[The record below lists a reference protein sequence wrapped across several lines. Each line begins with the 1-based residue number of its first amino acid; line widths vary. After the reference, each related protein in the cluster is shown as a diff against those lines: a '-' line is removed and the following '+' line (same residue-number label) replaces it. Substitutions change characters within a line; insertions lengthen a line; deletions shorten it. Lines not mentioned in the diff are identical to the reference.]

1 MRHYEL
7 ITVLSPILN
16 QEQSVEAWDRIKD
29 FITNR
34 EAEIVRE
41 QNWGTRRLAYPI
53 HKGAHHFLEGTY
65 YLTIFSTE
73 KPFNQELETFL
84 RLDERVLRSLVIATG
99 PPAPEP
105 EPAPLPTPVAQDE
118 ETAQEAAIESP
129 QDGLEPDGVETA
141 VAVAE
146 AVDEKPAVEEAPAAE
161 SEAVVEEAPAAESE
175 VVVDEAPAAESEAV
189 VDEAPAAESEAV
201 VEEAP
206 VAEAEPV
213 VEEAEPVVEE
223 AEPVVEEA
231 PVAEAEAVVEE
242 AEPEAEEVPEED
254 GAPEEEQPRS

>member
-16 QEQSVEAWDRIKD
+16 QEQSVEAWDRIKN

-105 EPAPLPTPVAQDE
+105 EPTPVVQPVAQSED
-118 ETAQEAAIESP
+118 SP
-129 QDGLEPDGVETA
+129 QDGLEQDGGETA
-141 VAVAE
+141 VAMAE
-146 AVDEKPAVEEAPAAE
+146 PAVEEALVAE
-161 SEAVVEEAPAAESE
+161 AEPVVEEPA
-175 VVVDEAPAAESEAV
+175 
-189 VDEAPAAESEAV
+189 

-213 VEEAEPVVEE
+213 VEELAVEETPVVEAEPVVEE
-223 AEPVVEEA
+223 PAVEEA
-231 PVAEAEAVVEE
+231 PVAEAGPVVEE
-242 AEPEAEEVPEED
+242 EPTAEPEPVAEE
-254 GAPEEEQPRS
+254 APEEEDSPDEEQSRS

>member
-16 QEQSVEAWDRIKD
+16 QEQSVETWDRIKD

-73 KPFNQELETFL
+73 KPFNKELETFL

-99 PPAPEP
+99 PSGAR
-105 EPAPLPTPVAQDE
+105 ARTRSGG
-118 ETAQEAAIESP
+118 AASRP
-129 QDGLEPDGVETA
+129 
-141 VAVAE
+141 
-146 AVDEKPAVEEAPAAE
+146 K
-161 SEAVVEEAPAAESE
+161 
-175 VVVDEAPAAESEAV
+175 
-189 VDEAPAAESEAV
+189 
-201 VEEAP
+201 
-206 VAEAEPV
+206 
-213 VEEAEPVVEE
+213 
-223 AEPVVEEA
+223 
-231 PVAEAEAVVEE
+231 
-242 AEPEAEEVPEED
+242 
-254 GAPEEEQPRS
+254 

>member
-105 EPAPLPTPVAQDE
+105 APLPTPVAQDE
-118 ETAQEAAIESP
+118 EPAQEAAIESP

-146 AVDEKPAVEEAPAAE
+146 AVDEEPAVEEAPAAE

-201 VEEAP
+201 VDEAP
-206 VAEAEPV
+206 AAES
-213 VEEAEPVVEE
+213 EA
-223 AEPVVEEA
+223 VVEEA
-231 PVAEAEAVVEE
+231 PVAESEAVVEEAPVAESEAVVEE